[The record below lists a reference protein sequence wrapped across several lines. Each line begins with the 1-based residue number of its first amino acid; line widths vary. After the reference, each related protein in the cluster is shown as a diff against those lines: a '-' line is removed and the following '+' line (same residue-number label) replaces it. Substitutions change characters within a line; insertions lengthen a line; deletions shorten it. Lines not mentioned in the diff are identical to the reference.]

1 MDGTHTGPKFYN
13 GDVLTEYILA
23 QGFPSNSSRI
33 WNTQFSDFGVKID
46 PINHSSIYVF
56 IHVYH
61 LLYNGIVLSIR
72 GYIHTKRDT
81 VCSHRGLS
89 LLGT

>member
-13 GDVLTEYILA
+13 GDVLTEYILV

-33 WNTQFSDFGVKID
+33 WNTQFSDSEVKID

-56 IHVYH
+56 IHVTTCYIMA
-61 LLYNGIVLSIR
+61 LFSVSEATFIQREIRSALTEDSLY
-72 GYIHTKRDT
+72 
-81 VCSHRGLS
+81 
-89 LLGT
+89 